1 MEEQKKEASE
11 NNPQSSLPTRSYVM
25 MTLAGCYLVY
35 TGFSLC
41 KSVLNGEEGGNL
53 GFLLTGAAFLI
64 LGCGMLFVSIRNTIR
79 KNKAKKELEASMELT
94 EKEEQ
99 GPVQEVT
106 EAEKPDNSTMS
117 ISQRAH
123 LVERLDEEET
133 AE

>member
-1 MEEQKKEASE
+1 
-11 NNPQSSLPTRSYVM
+11 
-25 MTLAGCYLVY
+25 
-35 TGFSLC
+35 
-41 KSVLNGEEGGNL
+41 
-53 GFLLTGAAFLI
+53 
-64 LGCGMLFVSIRNTIR
+64 
-79 KNKAKKELEASMELT
+79 MELT

-99 GPVQEVT
+99 EPVQEVI